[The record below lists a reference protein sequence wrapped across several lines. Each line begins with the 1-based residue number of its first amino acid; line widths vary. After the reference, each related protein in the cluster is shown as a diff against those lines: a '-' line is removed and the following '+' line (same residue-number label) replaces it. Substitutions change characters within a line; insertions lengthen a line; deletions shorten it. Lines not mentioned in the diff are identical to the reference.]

1 MADAP
6 AYNRTEFPGQG
17 ARLDTR
23 DFDVRSEDG
32 AREALARVN
41 VLGTLAEKTAVRA
54 AVAKFWPDIFKKDGT
69 ARSHF
74 PNSNMKP

>member
-6 AYNRTEFPGQG
+6 FNRTEFPGQG
-17 ARLDTR
+17 ARLDRR
-23 DFDVRSEDG
+23 DFDVRSEAG
-32 AREALARVN
+32 ARSALEQVN
-41 VLGTLAEKTAVRA
+41 RLGTLAERA
-54 AVAKFWPDIFKKDGT
+54 AVNDAVKRFWPRVFKDGT